1 MVGYLTSGMIDE
13 TAEKSTA
20 SPEKAHA
27 LAYNI
32 FALSALF
39 WALCCCFWLIMA
51 CVVDSSSGKAH
62 VRKEKSDLGYAK
74 VKQKEKEEGY

>member
-1 MVGYLTSGMIDE
+1 MGYLTSGMIDE
-13 TAEKSTA
+13 TAEKGAA

>member
-1 MVGYLTSGMIDE
+1 MVGYLTSGMIE
-13 TAEKSTA
+13 EKAEKSAA

-27 LAYNI
+27 LAFNI

-51 CVVDSSSGKAH
+51 YVVDSTSGRVN
-62 VRKEKSDLGYAK
+62 VREDKSGLEYAK
-74 VKQKEKEEGY
+74 LNQKEEQEGY